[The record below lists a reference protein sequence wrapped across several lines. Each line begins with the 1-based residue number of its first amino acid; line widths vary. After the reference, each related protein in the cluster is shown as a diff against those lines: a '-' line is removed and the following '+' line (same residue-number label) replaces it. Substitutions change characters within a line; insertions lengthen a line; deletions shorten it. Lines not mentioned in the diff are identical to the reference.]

1 MPEPGNFSDQLAWN
15 VYKWE
20 DAQSSCEEMSVA
32 FRPCPIL
39 GFKKCIRGWWS
50 GLGEK
55 KKTEKAAVTIELWKR
70 IKRKNSLHTTKG
82 RRSLSQ

>member
-1 MPEPGNFSDQLAWN
+1 MCSSFAELWRVGRWCMPEPGDFSDQLAWN
-15 VYKWE
+15 VYKRE
-20 DAQSSCEEMSVA
+20 DAQLSCEEMSVA

-55 KKTEKAAVTIELWKR
+55 KKQRKR
-70 IKRKNSLHTTKG
+70 RL
-82 RRSLSQ
+82 R